1 MSEEALTEEE
11 EEQGLTP
18 DDGAGVA
25 EEGPHEEKAESTDSS
40 DSSSDSDDS
49 WNDADVAAALAR
61 TETALPHGSKSSS
74 GGFRS
79 SYAQQQQQP
88 SRMELQAAR
97 VVAQHPFSD
106 SESSSDE
113 EGEPVAEAAE
123 SSSSSEDEEVEKAL
137 SWITSPTK

>member
-1 MSEEALTEEE
+1 M
-11 EEQGLTP
+11 TP

-61 TETALPHGSKSSS
+61 TETALPHGSKSTS

-79 SYAQQQQQP
+79 SYDAQQQQQP